1 MAKAVLLLSVK
12 FHLPFGFYLDLF
24 ICTRGMHLAFT
35 GPLNSSPRPK
45 FGKFA
50 DGEERFR
57 DRQRERKGI

>member
-1 MAKAVLLLSVK
+1 
-12 FHLPFGFYLDLF
+12 LDLF

-50 DGEERFR
+50 DGEERSR